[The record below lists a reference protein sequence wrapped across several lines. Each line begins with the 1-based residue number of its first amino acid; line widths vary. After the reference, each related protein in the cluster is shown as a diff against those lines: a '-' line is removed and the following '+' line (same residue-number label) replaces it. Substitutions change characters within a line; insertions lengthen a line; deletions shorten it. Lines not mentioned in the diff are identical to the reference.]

1 VPPVTVPGLLDAL
14 VRADPSRPAVTWLDP
29 AGGARVELSRVTLAN
44 WVAKIGGLLQDVVE
58 VGSGERVRLRLPAHW
73 LAVAWPLACW
83 SVGALVVPA
92 DGAAAADLDVIGDD
106 TLDDTL
112 EDTLD
117 DTPGETGRPPG
128 GRVAVVGLAPLGGRS
143 RRPVPA
149 GAWDAGAEVL
159 GQPDHLVAYDP
170 PGPTTP
176 ALAGRD
182 HAGLLAAAH
191 ERATALGLPG
201 GGRLATDVAPCTT
214 AGLVETVLAPLAVG
228 GSLVLTTGPD
238 PGALAAERP
247 DALAGS
253 LRG

>member
-1 VPPVTVPGLLDAL
+1 MPALTVPGLLDAL

-58 VGSGERVRLRLPAHW
+58 VGSGERVRLRLPSHW

-83 SVGALVVPA
+83 SVGAVVVPS
-92 DGAAAADLDVIGDD
+92 DGTAAADVDVIGDGPP
-106 TLDDTL
+106 DD
-112 EDTLD
+112 
-117 DTPGETGRPPG
+117 PPHDPPA

-149 GAWDAGAEVL
+149 GALDAGAEVL
-159 GQPDHLVAYDP
+159 GQPDHLGAYDP
-170 PGPTTP
+170 PAPGTP
-176 ALAGRD
+176 ALGGRD
-182 HAGLLAAAH
+182 HAGLLADARDRAA
-191 ERATALGLPG
+191 ALGLTA
-201 GGRLATDVAPCTT
+201 GGRLATDVGPCTA
-214 AGLVETVLAPLAVG
+214 AGLVETVLSPLAVG
-228 GSLVLTTGPD
+228 GSLVLMTGPVTG
-238 PGALAAERP
+238 PGQAALAAERP